1 MDNELESDKEQW
13 QRRIWGQHF
22 IKREI
27 LSERVSNLQGEAF
40 IYGLEEN
47 DSQRF
52 QTPDRAYTTVGFRL
66 FREAQ
71 ANQWD
76 NDIEAAYRSGT
87 RYASSN
93 PADTNSLEV
102 RAMMLIAA
110 LGYTFDIAWQPRL
123 SLECY

>member
-13 QRRIWGQHF
+13 QRRIWGLHF

-52 QTPDRAYTTVGFRL
+52 QTPDRAYTTVSFRL
-66 FREAQ
+66 FREAL

-87 RYASSN
+87 RYA
-93 PADTNSLEV
+93 
-102 RAMMLIAA
+102 
-110 LGYTFDIAWQPRL
+110 
-123 SLECY
+123 